1 VNDPLQIRQEVV
13 MTKFRTFLLA
23 AVIAAAALGIALTA
37 GAQQDK
43 RPKQVVWEYRDG
55 ANLTVSQLNTLG
67 ADGWELV
74 ITTQYDKNL
83 YYILKRQK
91 P

>member
-1 VNDPLQIRQEVV
+1 MKLLRSMLVV
-13 MTKFRTFLLA
+13 LLL
-23 AVIAAAALGIALTA
+23 IATGAGIAVTA

-43 RPKQVVWEYRDG
+43 KSKPIAWEYRDG
-55 ANLTVSQLNTLG
+55 ANLTIQQLNTLG

-83 YYILKRQK
+83 YYILKRVK

>member
-1 VNDPLQIRQEVV
+1 MKMLRGMLVALV
-13 MTKFRTFLLA
+13 L
-23 AVIAAAALGIALTA
+23 IATGVGIAVTA

-43 RPKQVVWEYRDG
+43 KPKQVTWEYRDG
-55 ANLTVSQLNTLG
+55 ANLTITQLNTLG

-74 ITTQYDKNL
+74 IATQYDKNL
-83 YYILKRQK
+83 YYILKRPK

>member
-1 VNDPLQIRQEVV
+1 MKKLRVILVFV
-13 MTKFRTFLLA
+13 ALA
-23 AVIAAAALGIALTA
+23 ATALGIALTA

-43 RPKQVVWEYRDG
+43 RPKQVQWEYRDG
-55 ANLTVSQLNTLG
+55 ANFTMGQLNTLG

-74 ITTQYDKNL
+74 VATQYDKNL
-83 YYILKRQK
+83 YYILKRPK

>member
-1 VNDPLQIRQEVV
+1 MKTLRSMLVV
-13 MTKFRTFLLA
+13 LVL
-23 AVIAAAALGIALTA
+23 IATGVGIALTA

-43 RPKQVVWEYRDG
+43 KPKQILWEYRDG
-55 ANLTVSQLNTLG
+55 ANLTVNQLNTLG

-74 ITTQYDKNL
+74 IATQYDKNL
-83 YYILKRQK
+83 YYILKRPK